1 MIDLGTV
8 GLGDLALL
16 RPWWLLAV
24 PAAAT
29 LAFVAARRS
38 GGLGDWRKA
47 VDPHLFEA
55 LTRRGAMVTGK
66 GRSGLIAAIAAAV
79 IALALVGPAI
89 ERPGAQT
96 FRNLDAVV
104 IAFDLSRSVADSPQF
119 RDAKI
124 AAYAAAEAAGSRQ
137 VSIVVYAG
145 DAYLANPPTSDRRA
159 LETTIYSLGPDV
171 VPDPGSAPTTA
182 LALAHRTLKAAGVL
196 GGDVVLVSDGG
207 GINQGAEAEARSL
220 AADGHALSTLY
231 VEPAAKAPKPEGAP
245 GQPQLDGLAAIG
257 GGTAATVAA
266 PDALFARLANDT
278 ASRLG
283 AGAFASL
290 VWLDLGRALL
300 LLACA
305 PMLLMFRRS
314 A

>member
-1 MIDLGTV
+1 MIDV
-8 GLGDLALL
+8 GDLALL

-24 PAAAT
+24 PACAA
-29 LAFVAARRS
+29 LAFLAVRRS

-47 VDPHLFEA
+47 VDSHLFAA
-55 LTRRGAMVTGK
+55 LERRGAVVSGT
-66 GRSGLIAAIAAAV
+66 GRSGLLAALAAAV

-89 ERPGAQT
+89 ERPGAQS

-104 IAFDLSRSVADSPQF
+104 IAFDLSRSVADSPEF
-119 RDAKI
+119 RDARI

-137 VSIVVYAG
+137 VSVIVYAG

-159 LETTIYSLGPDV
+159 LETTIYSLAGET

-182 LALAHRTLKAAGVL
+182 LALAHRTLKEAGVL
-196 GGDVVLVSDGG
+196 GGDVVLVTDGG
-207 GINQGAEAEARSL
+207 GVNEGAEAEARSL
-220 AADGHALSTLY
+220 SADGHTLSTLY
-231 VEPAAKAPKPEGAP
+231 VTPAAKAPKPEGAP
-245 GQPQLDGLAAIG
+245 GRSELDGLAALG
-257 GGTAATVAA
+257 GGVAASVAA
-266 PDALFARLANDT
+266 PDALFARLSTDT
-278 ASRLG
+278 ARRLG
-283 AGAFASL
+283 PGAFASL

-314 A
+314 G